1 MKMTEG
7 KLEIAG
13 RTISVSNLD
22 KVMYPE
28 TGFTKGEVIDYYIKI
43 SPALLPHL
51 KNRPLTMKRYPDG
64 IHGNFFY
71 EKNAPSHTPNWIKT
85 TYFGRNTGNEPNRHI
100 LVNDLPTLV
109 WSSNM
114 ANLELHTVLSRAPKF
129 TAPTMMVFD
138 LDPGP
143 PAGILESAEVA
154 FLIKEVLDS
163 LNLES
168 FAKTSGSKGVQV
180 YVPLNTPTD
189 FETTR
194 GFAEVI
200 ALMLANQHPDRIV
213 STMSKLVR
221 TGRVFIDW
229 SQNAEHKTTASV
241 YSLRASREIPSI
253 SMPVNW
259 KELSAAIKKAD
270 ADQLYFEPAEALQRV
285 KKMGD
290 LFEPVLTIKQK
301 IPRKFQAPKQKVV
314 QSKVARASRL
324 RNSAGRRSALQG
336 DRSLKAYEAKR
347 DFTKTKEP
355 APGKGK
361 VKRGKKEPMFVIQ
374 KHAARRL
381 HYDFRLEMDGVL
393 RSWAVPNGLPTE
405 LNDKRLAVHVEDHPM
420 NYAKFEG
427 IIPSG
432 NYGAGT
438 VMVWDIGTYTTME
451 QDPIKAYY
459 EGKLHVYLH
468 GEKLKGEWV
477 LVKTKMREGD
487 KDHWLLLKK
496 GERLKPI
503 GVKKDDQ
510 SVLTGRSMKKI
521 ASDNDAQWISNRPAS

>member
-1 MKMTEG
+1 MKATEG
-7 KLEIAG
+7 KLEIDG
-13 RTISVSNLD
+13 RVISVSNLD

-28 TGFTKGEVIDYYIKI
+28 TGFTKGEVIDFYIKI

-64 IHGNFFY
+64 IHGNYFY
-71 EKNAPSHTPNWIKT
+71 EKNAPSHTPSWIKT
-85 TYFGRNTGNEPNRHI
+85 TYFGRNTGDEPNRHI

-114 ANLELHTVLSRAPKF
+114 ANLELHTVLSKAPKL
-129 TAPTMMVFD
+129 TVPTMLVFD

-163 LNLES
+163 LSMES

-194 GFAEVI
+194 GFAELV
-200 ALMLANQHPDRIV
+200 ALMLSNHHPDRIV
-213 STMSKLVR
+213 STMSKQVR

-253 SMPVNW
+253 SMPVSW
-259 KELSAAIKKAD
+259 KELQTAIKKAD
-270 ADQLYFEPAEALQRV
+270 ADKLYFEPAEALLRV

-290 LFEPVLTIKQK
+290 LFEPVLTLKQK

-314 QSKVARASRL
+314 QK
-324 RNSAGRRSALQG
+324 G
-336 DRSLKAYEAKR
+336 DHSINAYEAKR

-355 APGKGK
+355 APGKTN
-361 VKRGKKEPMFVIQ
+361 KRGKKLPMFVIQ

-451 QDPIKAYY
+451 EDPIKAYY
-459 EGKLHVYLH
+459 EGKLHVYLQ
-468 GEKLKGEWV
+468 GEKLKGEWI

-496 GERLKPI
+496 GERIKPI

>member
-1 MKMTEG
+1 MKATEG
-7 KLEIAG
+7 KLEIDG
-13 RTISVSNLD
+13 RVISVSNLD

-64 IHGNFFY
+64 IDGNYFY
-71 EKNAPSHTPNWIKT
+71 EKNAPSHTPSWIKT
-85 TYFGRNTGNEPNRHI
+85 TYFGRNTGDEPNRHI

-109 WSSNM
+109 WSANM
-114 ANLELHTVLSRAPKF
+114 ANLELHTVLSKAPKL
-129 TAPTMMVFD
+129 TVPTMLVFD

-143 PAGILESAEVA
+143 PAAILESAEVA

-163 LNLES
+163 VNLES

-194 GFAEVI
+194 GFAELV
-200 ALMLANQHPDRIV
+200 ALMLANQHPGRIV
-213 STMSKLVR
+213 STMSKQVR

-253 SMPVNW
+253 SMPVSW
-259 KELSAAIKKAD
+259 KELKAAIKKAD
-270 ADQLYFEPAEALQRV
+270 ADKLYFEPAEALLRV
-285 KKMGD
+285 KKIGD
-290 LFEPVLTIKQK
+290 LFEPVLTLKQK
-301 IPRKFQAPKQKVV
+301 IPRKFQAPKQKVI
-314 QSKVARASRL
+314 QK
-324 RNSAGRRSALQG
+324 G
-336 DRSLKAYEAKR
+336 DHSIKAYEAKR

-355 APGKGK
+355 APAKTK
-361 VKRGKKEPMFVIQ
+361 KRGKKVPMFVIQ

-451 QDPIKAYY
+451 EDPIKAYY
-459 EGKLHVYLH
+459 EGKLHVYLQ
-468 GEKLKGEWV
+468 GEKLKGEWI

-496 GERLKPI
+496 GERTKPI
-503 GVKKDDQ
+503 SVKKDDQ

>member
-1 MKMTEG
+1 MKATEG
-7 KLEIAG
+7 KLEIDG
-13 RTISVSNLD
+13 RVISVSNLD

-28 TGFTKGEVIDYYIKI
+28 TGFTKGEVIDFYIKI

-64 IHGNFFY
+64 IHGNYFY
-71 EKNAPSHTPNWIKT
+71 EKNAPSHTPSWIKT
-85 TYFGRNTGNEPNRHI
+85 TYFGRNTGDEPNRHI

-114 ANLELHTVLSRAPKF
+114 ANLELHTVLSKAPKL
-129 TAPTMMVFD
+129 TVPTMLVFD

-163 LNLES
+163 LNMES

-194 GFAEVI
+194 GFAELV

-253 SMPVNW
+253 SMPVSW
-259 KELSAAIKKAD
+259 KELRAAIKKAD
-270 ADQLYFEPAEALQRV
+270 PDKLYFEPSEALLRV
-285 KKMGD
+285 KKLGD

-301 IPRKFQAPKQKVV
+301 IPRKFQTPKQKVV
-314 QSKVARASRL
+314 QK
-324 RNSAGRRSALQG
+324 G

-355 APGKGK
+355 APGKSK
-361 VKRGKKEPMFVIQ
+361 KRGKKTPMFVIQ

-451 QDPIKAYY
+451 EDPIKAYY
-459 EGKLHVYLH
+459 EGKLHVYLQ
-468 GEKLKGEWV
+468 GEKLKGEWI

-496 GERLKPI
+496 GERIKPI

-521 ASDNDAQWISNRPAS
+521 ASDKDAQWISNRPAS